1 MSQSWTVGLQTTQL
15 GDPHGTGIRLVA
27 MGNIFEELCI
37 SNAFCSVEFIMVT
50 ILLGETLK
58 MLDCPHQ
65 SKQGD
70 VSKSI
75 SSEGKD
81 QCSSLFSVALLL

>member
-1 MSQSWTVGLQTTQL
+1 MSQSWTMGLQTTHA
-15 GDPHGTGIRLVA
+15 GDPRGMGIRLVA

-37 SNAFCSVEFIMVT
+37 SNVFCSVEFIVVT
-50 ILLGETLK
+50 ILFRETLK
-58 MLDCPHQ
+58 MLDSPHQ
-65 SKQGD
+65 SKKVG

-75 SSEGKD
+75 SPEGKD